1 MRYKFRISYVL
12 FSIFFLSTIAIVA
25 NFVLKLNYSDYILY
39 PLVVLISI
47 CLSYYLNSLLNR
59 KKTKQL
65 KWLENRMKLMDNI
78 TYRVNIAGEE
88 AFDEMPIAIILFDE
102 RYNIEWANKYAKSV
116 FMSPLINKEVK
127 FINPELLT
135 KLQTNEVQFDLLLY
149 GKVFDCSV
157 RYDHRIIYLSDKT
170 REIELSNKLKDR
182 MLAVGIINIDNIN
195 QALASFDA
203 QERAV
208 HISNIIGILS
218 DWAES
223 NNVYIRG
230 YSEER
235 YLLLTDYE
243 HLQTLQR
250 ERFKVIDEI
259 KQYSYRENLRIS
271 LSIGIA
277 CKDIEKVKIVE
288 LAEQQL
294 ALALNRGGDQCVVL
308 VGEEIFYY
316 GARSNAVETRSTV
329 SIRVKA
335 EEIRDL
341 IKAASQVFIMSH
353 TQMDADAFGSAIG
366 LAKIAKS
373 LGRESKIVFDSN
385 SIDPTVSQ
393 IYKSIQKKHTNI
405 LEYFI
410 SPREALFKITDD
422 TLLII
427 VDCQYKSILLDQK
440 VYERAEKIAVIDHH
454 RRSPEAISN
463 YVFLYVQPSASSSVE
478 LVTELMEYIDEE
490 IEMSS
495 TVATWMLLGI
505 IVDTNNFVYRT
516 NHQTYNVLA
525 KLNIYG
531 ADSSLVKLYLR
542 EDLEV
547 YAKRIEILN
556 GLEVF
561 DGKYGIVLCDD
572 DIYERQFLAKIADSI
587 ISINNI
593 EAGFAIG
600 FIEKGIVGISARSIG
615 QTNVQII
622 MELLGGGGHFNN
634 AATQISGVS
643 LDKVRDSLV
652 EKIKSID
659 KGEGLTMKVILIK
672 DVKGKGKVDDIIEVP
687 AGHANFLI
695 RSNQAIEAT
704 VDNIKQL
711 ENRQLKAQH
720 EQEKLLQAMR
730 DLKVLIEEKS
740 VTVKVKVGK
749 EGKLFGSV
757 STKQIVDEFKNQ
769 HNIDLDKRKII
780 YDKDIDALGTYIIP
794 IQLHKDVLANITL
807 YVVEKE

>member
-1 MRYKFRISYVL
+1 MRYKFRINYVL
-12 FSIFFLSTIAIVA
+12 LSLFVMSTMAIVA
-25 NFVLKLNYSDYILY
+25 NFALKLNFSEYILY
-39 PLVVLISI
+39 PLVFLGSISI
-47 CLSYYLNSLLNR
+47 SYYLNSLLNR

-65 KWLENRMKLMDNI
+65 KWLENRMKLWDNI

-88 AFDEMPIAIILFDE
+88 AFDEMPIAIILFDDN
-102 RYNIEWANKYAKSV
+102 YNIEWANKYAKSV
-116 FMSPLINKEVK
+116 FMSPLVNKEIK
-127 FINPELLT
+127 FINQELLS
-135 KLQTNEVQFDLLLY
+135 KLQKSESNFDLLLY

-157 RYDHRIIYLSDKT
+157 KHDYRIIYLTDKT
-170 REIELSNKLKDR
+170 KEIELANKLKNK
-182 MLAVGIINIDNIN
+182 MLAAGIINIDNIN
-195 QALASFDA
+195 QALTSFDA

-235 YLLLTDYE
+235 YLLLTNYE
-243 HLQTLQR
+243 HLQLLQR

-277 CKDIEKVKIVE
+277 CRDIEKVKIVE

-294 ALALNRGGDQCVVL
+294 ELALNRGGDQCVVL
-308 VGEEIFYY
+308 VDEEIFYY

-341 IKAASQVFIMSH
+341 IKASSQVFIMSH
-353 TQMDADAFGSAIG
+353 AHMDADAFGSAIG

-373 LGRESKIVFDSN
+373 LGRESKIIFDNN
-385 SIDPTVSQ
+385 SIDPTVNL
-393 IYKSIQKKHTNI
+393 IYKTIQKKHTNI

-410 SPREALFKITDD
+410 SPREALLKMSDD

-440 VYERAEKIAVIDHH
+440 VYERAKKIAIIDHH
-454 RRSPEAISN
+454 RRSPEAIN
-463 YVFLYVQPSASSSVE
+463 DYVFLYAQPSSSSSVE
-478 LVTELMEYIDEE
+478 LVTELMEYMDEE
-490 IEMSS
+490 IEISS

-525 KLNIYG
+525 KLNLYG

-556 GLEVF
+556 NIEVF
-561 DGKYGIVLCDD
+561 DGKYGIALCDD

-600 FIEKGIVGISARSIG
+600 YIDKGVVGISARSIG

-634 AATQISGVS
+634 AATQISAVT
-643 LDKVRDSLV
+643 LEEARDNLV

-659 KGEGLTMKVILIK
+659 KGEGLTMKIILTK
-672 DVKGKGKVDDIIEVP
+672 DVKGKGKADDIIDVP

-711 ENRQLKAQH
+711 ESRQLKVQH
-720 EQEKLLQAMR
+720 EQEKHLQDMR
-730 DLKVLIEEKS
+730 DLKVLIEQKS

-757 STKQIVDEFKNQ
+757 STKQIVDEFKHQ
-769 HNIDLDKRKII
+769 HNLELDKRKII
-780 YDKDIDALGTYIIP
+780 YDKDIDTLGTYIIP
-794 IQLHKDVLANITL
+794 IQLHKDVLAKITL

>member
-1 MRYKFRISYVL
+1 MRYKFRISYL
-12 FSIFFLSTIAIVA
+12 LLSIILITPIAIVA
-25 NFVLKLNYSDYILY
+25 NFVLNLGFSNHIMYA
-39 PLVVLISI
+39 LVFSLSVSISFQINVLQ
-47 CLSYYLNSLLNR
+47 NR
-59 KKTKQL
+59 KKL
-65 KWLENRMKLMDNI
+65 KHLMWLENRMKLWNNI

-88 AFDEMPIAIILFDE
+88 AFDEMPVAIILYDE
-102 RYNIEWANKYAKSV
+102 NYNIEWANKYAKSV
-116 FMSPLINKEVK
+116 FMSPLLNKEIK
-127 FINPELLT
+127 FINSDMLS
-135 KLQTNEVQFDLLLY
+135 KLEEGQTVFDLFLY
-149 GKVFDCSV
+149 GKVFGCDV
-157 RYDHRIIYLSDKT
+157 RYENRIIYLMDKT
-170 REIELSNKLKDR
+170 KEIELANKLKNKT
-182 MLAVGIINIDNIN
+182 LAVGIINIDNIN
-195 QALASFDA
+195 QALGSFDA

-218 DWAES
+218 DWAEL

-235 YLLLTDYE
+235 YLLLTNYE
-243 HLQTLQR
+243 RLQSLQR
-250 ERFKVIDEI
+250 DRFKVIDEI

-277 CKDIEKVKIVE
+277 CKDIDKVKIVE

-294 ALALNRGGDQCVVL
+294 ELALNRGGDQCVVI
-308 VGEEIFYY
+308 VDEEIFYY
-316 GARSNAVETRSTV
+316 GARSNAIETRSTV

-341 IKAASQVFIMSH
+341 IKDSSQVFVMSH
-353 TQMDADAFGSAIG
+353 AHMDADAFGSAIG
-366 LAKIAKS
+366 LVKIVKS

-385 SIDPTVSQ
+385 SIDPTVNL
-393 IYKSIQKKHTNI
+393 IYKTIQKKHTNI

-410 SPREALFKITDD
+410 SPREALAKLTDE

-427 VDCQYKSILLDQK
+427 VDCQYKSILLDEK
-440 VYERAEKIAVIDHH
+440 VYQKARKVAIIDHH
-454 RRSPEAISN
+454 RRSPEAIN
-463 YVFLYVQPSASSSVE
+463 DYVFLYAQPSSSSSVE
-478 LVTELMEYIDEE
+478 LVTELMEYMDEE
-490 IEMSS
+490 IEISS

-525 KLNIYG
+525 KLNLYG

-556 GLEVF
+556 NIEIY
-561 DGKYGIVLCDD
+561 DGKYGIAISDD
-572 DIYERQFLAKIADSI
+572 EVYERQFLAKIADSI

-600 FIEKGIVGISARSIG
+600 YIDKDLVGISARSIG

-622 MELLGGGGHFNN
+622 METLGGGGHFNN
-634 AATQISGVS
+634 AAVQLAGINLQTA
-643 LDKVRDSLV
+643 RDYLI

-659 KGEGLTMKVILIK
+659 KGEGLTMKIILTK
-672 DVKGKGKVDDIIEVP
+672 DVKGKGKVDDIIDVP

-711 ENRQLKAQH
+711 ENKQLKVQH
-720 EQEKLLQAMR
+720 EQEKLLQEMR
-730 DLKVLIEEKS
+730 DLKVVVEQKS

-769 HNIDLDKRKII
+769 HNIELDKRKII

-794 IQLHKDVLANITL
+794 IQLHKDVLAKITL